1 MSLYKAPSTT
11 PRDRS
16 LLGQILAHIRLLH
29 YQYEVTFSPYVMT
42 PGEKF
47 VLNTIVILV
56 LSLLAMGIVC
66 YLPPL
71 LMRAGSRFFWLYNGR
86 GDELIVNITVSMW
99 NEMAHDRL
107 QFHRY
112 CVTFP
117 VYGLHPFEIYILHR
131 LALLST
137 LLILGT
143 AFWVFRLGSMLRW
156 HCGTFI
162 YKAHKVTNDR
172 HILQDRESGMEDLN
186 QGMGFCCQADVH
198 TLGHRHLERI
208 SNKQD
213 SRTIETY

>member
-1 MSLYKAPSTT
+1 MSSLSISQLRCGTRWHMIGFIEGQSPDSLFLACVYEEAEFNTVPSASST
-11 PRDRS
+11 PTCGPHLVDPRS
-16 LLGQILAHIRLLH
+16 VHAVEISAHSAQSRILNILA
-29 YQYEVTFSPYVMT
+29 
-42 PGEKF
+42 
-47 VLNTIVILV
+47 
-56 LSLLAMGIVC
+56 
-66 YLPPL
+66 
-71 LMRAGSRFFWLYNGR
+71 RANKKLQ
-86 GDELIVNITVSMW
+86 
-99 NEMAHDRL
+99 L

-112 CVTFP
+112 CVYFP

-186 QGMGFCCQADVH
+186 RGVGFCWQAVSSALNFDW
-198 TLGHRHLERI
+198 
-208 SNKQD
+208 D
-213 SRTIETY
+213 